1 MVTFNPQKKCPI
13 AQRQKKKKRKKKKK
27 SSAGRYIRIL
37 PCFQEMMMILEDQIY
52 LEKKNEEKN

>member
-13 AQRQKKKKRKKKKK
+13 AQRQKKKK

-37 PCFQEMMMILEDQIY
+37 PCFQEMMMILEDSIY